1 MLALILVL
9 AVVLRAAWLVAF
21 NIDPADGREDDSA
34 FYHGVAEALA
44 EGRGY
49 DDPAT
54 GQTTAQ
60 WPPAYA
66 ATLALAYL
74 VPGDNLLTAKAV
86 NVALA
91 LVSIVLV
98 YLLAG
103 RLFDRPA
110 GLLAALLLAVFP
122 SYVFLSTLV
131 FSENLF
137 VPAFLLVVTLVAWWG
152 LSGRPPTAL
161 QSLAVGAAIGFSAM
175 VRAEGIWLVAP
186 AGIVWLL
193 ASRRWQTAVRNALF
207 VAAGVAML
215 LTPWTVRNAVQL
227 DEVTPIRSAST
238 GILNVGLNPEYRRYG
253 PIPPAVPLPTI
264 AEDVRYY
271 AERPWRALTFL
282 REKTHDLY
290 SNDSALLYHI
300 DLDGYRRWH
309 GTADGVYFGLG
320 IVALAGLGVLVVA
333 RDRGGLF
340 LGGVLL
346 TWTLGMALIIPEPRY
361 HIALLPLLIVLA
373 AVAIARV
380 PDALYVAGG
389 RAKHV
394 LPLVPVAALAV
405 GVAMAGTTIA
415 LTHGDEVDIP
425 FPAPLAF
432 DVPVG
437 GTITLGAL
445 EVTVRDF
452 AIEPAEDAP
461 ITVPPGSV
469 ALTVDVLVRNAG
481 LADVVVFAA
490 QATVEDAQG
499 NSYLP
504 IGTLDP
510 ERSLTGDLPPGGAL
524 ESSTVYAVPVGADGL
539 EFVYTPLGIRLQ
551 GRWPLE

>member
-1 MLALILVL
+1 VLALILVL
-9 AVVLRAAWLVAF
+9 AVLLRAAVLVAF

-34 FYHGVAEALA
+34 FYHGVAGALA

-49 DDPAT
+49 EDPAT

-60 WPPAYA
+60 WPPAYP

-98 YLLAG
+98 CALAG
-103 RLFDRPA
+103 RLFDRRA

-131 FSENLF
+131 FAENLF

-161 QSLAVGAAIGFSAM
+161 HSLAVGAAIGFSAM

-193 ASRRWQTAVRNALF
+193 ASRRWQTAVRNAVF

-227 DEVTPIRSAST
+227 DEVTPIRSASA

-253 PIPPAVPLPTI
+253 PIPPEVPLPSI
-264 AEDVRYY
+264 EEDLRYY
-271 AERPWRALTFL
+271 SERPWRGLRFL
-282 REKTHDLY
+282 REKTYDLY
-290 SNDSALLYHI
+290 NNDSALLYHI
-300 DLDGYRRWH
+300 DLDGYQRWH

-320 IVALAGLGVLVVA
+320 IVALAGLGVLVIL
-333 RDRGGLF
+333 RDRGGFF

-346 TWTLGMALIIPEPRY
+346 TWTLGMALIVPEPRY
-361 HIALLPLLIVLA
+361 HIALLPLLVVLA
-373 AVAIARV
+373 AVAVVRAPITVRAIR
-380 PDALYVAGG
+380 PRAASLVA
-389 RAKHV
+389 
-394 LPLVPVAALAV
+394 LVPLAALLAGAAI
-405 GVAMAGTTIA
+405 GVTTIA

-452 AIEPAEDAP
+452 AIEPAGSGP
-461 ITVPPGSV
+461 IDVPPGSV

-481 LADVVVFAA
+481 LADVIVFEA
-490 QATVEDAQG
+490 QATVEDAAG
-499 NSYLP
+499 TRYLP
-504 IGTLDP
+504 IGTVDP
-510 ERSLTGDLPPGGAL
+510 ERSLTGDLPPGAAL
-524 ESSTVYAVPVGADGL
+524 ESATVYAVPAGAAGL